1 MITSTLPDYG
11 RYVLT
16 GLGHQTLVFPDVMVA
31 EIMLVDRSY
40 LLNIPF
46 FGSAILGV
54 IQQQGN
60 IIPLVSLRRALGEQN
75 VLIPEKITVIR
86 LSDFADDLT
95 DELVGTGLVVDKV
108 LSSVSAEQYTASL
121 PARIASQGSSQTSSQ
136 VSSQIHIRIEHLLT
150 QLPTHVWQPQRWQPQ
165 VG

>member
-1 MITSTLPDYG
+1 MITNTLPDYG

-16 GLGHQTLVFPDVMVA
+16 GLGQQTLVFPDVMVA

-46 FGSAILGV
+46 FGSAVLGV

-86 LSDFADDLT
+86 LSDFADDL
-95 DELVGTGLVVDKV
+95 VGTGLVVDKV
-108 LSSVSAEQYTASL
+108 LSSVSAEQYAASL
-121 PARIASQGSSQTSSQ
+121 PAQIASQGSSQTSNQ
-136 VSSQIHIRIEHLLT
+136 VSSQIHVRIEYLLT